1 MHCEISHCAI
11 FNMRSWEYKWVVL
24 TGLEHVWLQI
34 GLPTD
39 GFIGHPAANAAVPK
53 FNCTTRVNTQNND
66 VCPFDIFN
74 PYIAPDVYKTRKLFN
89 LFTCIQV
96 ERVRYN

>member
-1 MHCEISHCAI
+1 MHCEIS
-11 FNMRSWEYKWVVL
+11 EYKWVVL

-53 FNCTTRVNTQNND
+53 FNCNTRVNTQNND

-74 PYIAPDVYKTRKLFN
+74 PYIAPDVFTHLVRPGSHLTSLPVYKWSESV
-89 LFTCIQV
+89 IIV
-96 ERVRYN
+96 